1 MEKIREGKMSD
12 RAARVIALA
21 VKRKVINKGKE
32 ARNAQDIESKID
44 LLSQQVSALAA
55 LTLTGI
61 SVGGDGLLSKAGI
74 VSGLFTEEIE
84 EELLHLSPKSETKS
98 SIYTDSK
105 EPKKNT
111 DKDLMKLYVERLS
124 ELHK

>member
-12 RAARVIALA
+12 RAARLISLA

-32 ARNAQDIESKID
+32 ARNAKDIESKID

-84 EELLHLSPKSETKS
+84 LELLHLSPKSETKS

-111 DKDLMKLYVERLS
+111 DEDLMKLYVERLS

>member
-111 DKDLMKLYVERLS
+111 DEDLMNLYVNTLNQ
-124 ELHK
+124 LNC

>member
-84 EELLHLSPKSETKS
+84 EELLHLSPKSETTS

-111 DKDLMKLYVERLS
+111 DEDLMKLYVNT
-124 ELHK
+124 LHQLNR

>member
-1 MEKIREGKMSD
+1 MEKIEEGKMSD
-12 RAARVIALA
+12 RAARLISLA

-32 ARNAQDIESKID
+32 VRNAQDIESKID

-84 EELLHLSPKSETKS
+84 LELLHLSPKSETKS

-105 EPKKNT
+105 EPKEDNEN
-111 DKDLMKLYVERLS
+111 LMKLYVNTLNQ
-124 ELHK
+124 LNC

>member
-111 DKDLMKLYVERLS
+111 DEDLMKLYVNT
-124 ELHK
+124 LHQLNR

>member
-111 DKDLMKLYVERLS
+111 DEDLMKLYVNTLNQ
-124 ELHK
+124 LNC

>member
-1 MEKIREGKMSD
+1 MEKIEEGKMSD

-111 DKDLMKLYVERLS
+111 DEDLMKLYVNT
-124 ELHK
+124 LHQLNR

>member
-1 MEKIREGKMSD
+1 MKEIEEGRMSE

-21 VKRKVINKGKE
+21 IKRKVINKGKE
-32 ARNAQDIESKID
+32 ARNAQDIESKIN

-74 VSGLFTEEIE
+74 VSGLFTEEVE
-84 EELLHLSPKSETKS
+84 KELLHPPPKNENKNL
-98 SIYTDSK
+98 IYTDSK

-111 DKDLMKLYVERLS
+111 DEDLMNLYVNTLNQ
-124 ELHK
+124 LNC

>member
-32 ARNAQDIESKID
+32 VRSTKDLEAKLD

-98 SIYTDSK
+98 SIYTDYK
-105 EPKKNT
+105 EPKEDNEN
-111 DKDLMKLYVERLS
+111 LMNLYVNT
-124 ELHK
+124 LHHLNR

>member
-1 MEKIREGKMSD
+1 MDKIEEGKMSD
-12 RAARVIALA
+12 RAARLISLA

-32 ARNAQDIESKID
+32 VRSTKDLEAKLD

-98 SIYTDSK
+98 SIYTDYK
-105 EPKKNT
+105 EPKEDNEN
-111 DKDLMKLYVERLS
+111 LMNLYVNT
-124 ELHK
+124 LHHLNR

>member
-111 DKDLMKLYVERLS
+111 DEDLMKLYVEQLT

>member
-1 MEKIREGKMSD
+1 MKEIEEGRMSE

-21 VKRKVINKGKE
+21 IKRKVINKGKE
-32 ARNAQDIESKID
+32 ARNAQDIESKIN

-111 DKDLMKLYVERLS
+111 DEDLMKLYVNTLNQ
-124 ELHK
+124 LNC

>member
-105 EPKKNT
+105 EPKKRT
-111 DKDLMKLYVERLS
+111 DEDLMKLYVNTLNQ
-124 ELHK
+124 LNC

>member
-1 MEKIREGKMSD
+1 MDKIEEGKMSD
-12 RAARVIALA
+12 RAARLISLA

-32 ARNAQDIESKID
+32 VRNAQDIESKID

-105 EPKKNT
+105 EPKEDNEN
-111 DKDLMKLYVERLS
+111 LMNLYVNTLNQ
-124 ELHK
+124 LNC

>member
-1 MEKIREGKMSD
+1 MEKIEEGKMSD

-74 VSGLFTEEIE
+74 VSGLFTEEIK
-84 EELLHLSPKSETKS
+84 EELLHLSPKSETTS

-111 DKDLMKLYVERLS
+111 DEDLMKLYVNTLNQ
-124 ELHK
+124 LNC

>member
-32 ARNAQDIESKID
+32 ARNAKDIESKIN

-111 DKDLMKLYVERLS
+111 DEDLMKLYVNT
-124 ELHK
+124 LHQLNR

>member
-1 MEKIREGKMSD
+1 MDKIGEGKMSD

-111 DKDLMKLYVERLS
+111 DEDLMKLYVNTLNQ
-124 ELHK
+124 LNC

>member
-1 MEKIREGKMSD
+1 MDKIREGKMSD
-12 RAARVIALA
+12 RAARLISLA

-32 ARNAQDIESKID
+32 ARNAKDIESKIN

-84 EELLHLSPKSETKS
+84 EELLHLSPKSETTS

-111 DKDLMKLYVERLS
+111 DEDLMKLYVNTLNQ
-124 ELHK
+124 LNC

>member
-1 MEKIREGKMSD
+1 MDKIGEGKMSD

-84 EELLHLSPKSETKS
+84 EELLHLSPKSETTS

-105 EPKKNT
+105 EPKEDNEN
-111 DKDLMKLYVERLS
+111 LMNLYVEQLS

>member
-32 ARNAQDIESKID
+32 ARNAKDIESKID

-111 DKDLMKLYVERLS
+111 DEDLMKLYVERLS

>member
-84 EELLHLSPKSETKS
+84 KELLHLSPKSETKS

-105 EPKKNT
+105 EPKKKT
-111 DKDLMKLYVERLS
+111 DEDLMKLYVNTLNQ
-124 ELHK
+124 LNC

>member
-1 MEKIREGKMSD
+1 MEKIEEGKMSD

-74 VSGLFTEEIE
+74 VSGLFTEEIK

-111 DKDLMKLYVERLS
+111 DEDLMKLYVNT
-124 ELHK
+124 LHQLNR

>member
-1 MEKIREGKMSD
+1 MEKIEEGKMSD

-74 VSGLFTEEIE
+74 VSGLFTEEIK
-84 EELLHLSPKSETKS
+84 EELLHLSPKSETTS

-105 EPKKNT
+105 EPKENNEN
-111 DKDLMKLYVERLS
+111 LMNLYVEQLN

>member
-1 MEKIREGKMSD
+1 MEKIREGKMSN
-12 RAARVIALA
+12 RAARLISLA

-84 EELLHLSPKSETKS
+84 EELLDPSPKSETTS

-105 EPKKNT
+105 EPKENNEN
-111 DKDLMKLYVERLS
+111 LMNLYVEQLN